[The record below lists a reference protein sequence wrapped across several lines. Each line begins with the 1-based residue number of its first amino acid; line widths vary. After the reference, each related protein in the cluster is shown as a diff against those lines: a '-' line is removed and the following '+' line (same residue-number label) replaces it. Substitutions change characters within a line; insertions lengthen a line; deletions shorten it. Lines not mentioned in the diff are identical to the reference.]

1 MKKRCNRRPVAV
13 HSNIVQIALNN
24 VRKLSASDVG
34 MQRDIM
40 DRALRE
46 FSAGRDCPTHWR
58 SLADTAN
65 MAETLSGMGICSGQQ
80 ADEIIHAGQQA
91 LAAVQQR
98 HATRRTWTLYAAEL
112 DALDWLLVLHNRQ
125 LAECSYGEFER
136 AFNTTRE
143 RIAQAR
149 KGNAPAGAIVI
160 EGDLVGAA

>member
-13 HSNIVQIALNN
+13 HANTMEIARNRASKLNP
-24 VRKLSASDVG
+24 VEVA
-34 MQRDIM
+34 MQRGIM
-40 DRALRE
+40 DKALRE
-46 FSAGRDCPTHWR
+46 FSAGRDCLTHWR

-65 MAETLSGMGICSGQQ
+65 MAETLMGMGICSGLQ
-80 ADEIIHAGQQA
+80 AATIIHTGQQA
-91 LAAVQQR
+91 LASVMQR
-98 HATRRTWTLYAAEL
+98 HADRGTWTLYPTEL
-112 DALDWLLVLHNRQ
+112 DTLQWLLVLHGHQ

-136 AFNTTRE
+136 AFNDTRE